1 MILFALR
8 CAGGHEFE
16 GWFRD
21 NAAYDRQS
29 GRGLVSCPEC
39 GSTKVEKAL
48 MAPRL
53 GRSTKGESERA
64 PAPTPTQAEEAP
76 SPSAPETAA
85 DQPPTPGQVRHALQV
100 LRRHIERHYENVGP
114 KFAQEARRIHKGEA
128 AVRGIYGEATP
139 SDTEKLLEEGIE
151 IASIPWIPSNDA

>member
-29 GRGLVSCPEC
+29 GRGLITCPEC
-39 GSTKVEKAL
+39 GSAKVEKAL

-53 GRSTKGESERA
+53 GRSTKGDSEHTVQ
-64 PAPTPTQAEEAP
+64 PVQSEEAP
-76 SPSAPETAA
+76 AAPQPAAA
-85 DQPPTPGQVRHALQV
+85 DEPPTPAQVRHALQV
-100 LRRHIERHYENVGP
+100 LRRHVERHYENVGP
-114 KFAQEARRIHKGEA
+114 KFAEEARRIHKGEA

>member
-8 CAGGHEFE
+8 CAGGHQFE

-29 GRGLVSCPEC
+29 SRGLIACPEC
-39 GSTKVEKAL
+39 GSNKVDKAP

-53 GRSTKGESERA
+53 GRSTKDPVESA
-64 PAPTPTQAEEAP
+64 PPPARREEAP
-76 SPSAPETAA
+76 PSVPVPVMAE
-85 DQPPTPGQVRHALQV
+85 QPPTPAQVRHALQV

-114 KFAQEARRIHKGEA
+114 KFAEEARRIHKGEA
-128 AVRGIYGEATP
+128 RLRGIYGEATP
-139 SDTEKLLEEGIE
+139 ADTEKLLEEGIE
-151 IASIPWIPSNDA
+151 IASIPWVPSNDA